1 MKLNRKLIRKMILAE
16 MSKFRLPSN
25 KNQFAK
31 MDTSGIYGGI
41 VYKDLTFEKIAD
53 IHRFVEL
60 ASSYGNGRH
69 WMFPQGVDDVRYSK
83 LNALF
88 VQKIGRMDSNDPDAL
103 HQYAVM
109 VTQVPGADIDSIEA
123 ILNA

>member
-1 MKLNRKLIRKMILAE
+1 MKLNRKLIRKMILTE

-31 MDTSGIYGGI
+31 MDTSGIYGGTP
-41 VYKDLTFEKIAD
+41 YKNLTFEKISD
-53 IHRFVEL
+53 IHRFVGFAAE
-60 ASSYGNGRH
+60 NGRH
-69 WMFPQGVDDVRYSK
+69 WMFPQGVPHVFFVK
-83 LNALF
+83 LNSLF

-103 HQYAVM
+103 QRYAVM
-109 VTQVPGADIDSIEA
+109 VTQIPGADLGSIEE